1 MKQHVDT
8 KFLELDLY
16 IQQYIYLLAK
26 DKNIQASCGDSMSIT
41 DLNEAETIYFQDI
54 DSNFVLFLIGRVIL
68 DDTDKN
74 KSYYTVFYNENVSV
88 VKTIDDFKIVM
99 TEIQKYLLE
108 QKHPLANTML
118 DYFLGL

>member
-1 MKQHVDT
+1 MKYYVDT

-26 DKNIQASCGDSMSIT
+26 DKNIHASCGDNMSIT

-54 DSNFVLFLIGRVIL
+54 NSNFVLFLIGRVIL
-68 DDTDKN
+68 DDTNK
-74 KSYYTVFYNENVSV
+74 KSYYTVFYDENMSV